1 MSELRVNTVR
11 SLTSAAVSFTQ
22 GLTSTGGVTIQ
33 PPDDE
38 RLLVETKRTS
48 GSGITTGSTFKTTPT
63 GVEIGPLAGMDSTG
77 GGLVIK
83 NSSGTGIFSV
93 NPSSNQVTVNGPS
106 LQLGGNAVTTGNVG
120 VAGTLDVQGNTTLG
134 SESENSHLIR
144 GDLVVTGSITENSN
158 FAGAFAPRA
167 FGEITESVSSGT
179 LAGTPAVVAG
189 SGNIASVSHNAGT
202 YTVTFSAALAS
213 NEYTLLISP
222 RDSIVAAGLPRA
234 TVESITK
241 STTGFT
247 FQLSNHAAV
256 TGTIVVAF
264 SVMK

>member
-1 MSELRVNTVR
+1 M
-11 SLTSAAVSFTQ
+11 
-22 GLTSTGGVTIQ
+22 TIQ
-33 PPDDE
+33 PPDNE
-38 RLLVETKRTS
+38 KLLVETKQTV
-48 GSGITTGSTFKTTPT
+48 GSTTRGSTFKTTPT
-63 GVEIGPLAGMDSTG
+63 GVEIGPLAGMDLSG

-83 NSSGTGIFSV
+83 NSSGSEVF
-93 NPSSNQVTVNGPS
+93 NAPSSGTVTLTGLG
-106 LQLGGNAVTTGNVG
+106 LQLGGGGITTGNASVG
-120 VAGTLDVQGNTTLG
+120 GTFSCSGNTTLG
-134 SESENSHLIR
+134 TNTANSHTIN
-144 GDLVVTGSITENSN
+144 GDLVVTGSITEQSN

-222 RDSIVAAGLPRA
+222 RDSIVASGLPRA

-247 FQLSNHAAV
+247 FQISNHATA

>member
-1 MSELRVNTVR
+1 MY
-11 SLTSAAVSFTQ
+11 
-22 GLTSTGGVTIQ
+22 
-33 PPDDE
+33 
-38 RLLVETKRTS
+38 KR
-48 GSGITTGSTFKTTPT
+48 
-63 GVEIGPLAGMDSTG
+63 
-77 GGLVIK
+77 
-83 NSSGTGIFSV
+83 
-93 NPSSNQVTVNGPS
+93 QS
-106 LQLGGNAVTTGNVG
+106 LQLGGNATTTGNAA
-120 VAGTLDVQGNTTLG
+120 VAGTLNVLGNTTLG

-144 GDLVVTGSITENSN
+144 GDLVVTGSITEQSN

-179 LAGTPAVVAG
+179 RAGTPAVVAG

-202 YTVTFSAALAS
+202 YTVTFTNALSS

-222 RDSIVAAGLPRA
+222 RDSIVASGLPRA
-234 TVESITK
+234 TVESIVK

-247 FQLSNHAAV
+247 FQISNHATA

>member
-38 RLLVETKRTS
+38 RLLVETKQTS

-63 GVEIGPLAGMDSTG
+63 GVEIGPLAGMDNTG

-83 NSSGTGIFSV
+83 NSSGTGIFTVSQ
-93 NPSSNQVTVNGPS
+93 SLNQVTVNGPS
-106 LQLGGNAVTTGNVG
+106 LQLGGAITTGNAQ
-120 VAGTLDVQGNTTLG
+120 VAGTLQVQGNTTLG
-134 SESENSHLIR
+134 EDSESSHTIK

-179 LAGTPAVVAG
+179 LAGTPAVVPG